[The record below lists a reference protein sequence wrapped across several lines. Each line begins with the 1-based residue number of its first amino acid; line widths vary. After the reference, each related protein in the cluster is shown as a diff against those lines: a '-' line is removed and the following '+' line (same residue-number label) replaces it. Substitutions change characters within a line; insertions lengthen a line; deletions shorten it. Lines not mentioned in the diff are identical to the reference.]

1 MTPALRVR
9 FSQTEER
16 RDIFCLALKVEVT
29 RAQAMTPKIFVY
41 HQSPVGP
48 LGNTYSEFDHVA
60 SPVDLHEIPEDQ
72 STERVPYYRS
82 DKVVVWFRCMD
93 DLVNAKQMF
102 VDDIG
107 ALQRSVGLLTGD
119 NNFTNQSDV
128 DFGTLEEPKAPEA
141 NSTAK

>member
-41 HQSPVGP
+41 HQSPAGP

-60 SPVDLHEIPEDQ
+60 SPVDFQEIPEDAA
-72 STERVPYYRS
+72 SDIVPWYRT
-82 DKVVVWFRCMD
+82 DKFEAWFRSLS
-93 DLVNAKQMF
+93 DLNMAKQML
-102 VDDIG
+102 VDDISF
-107 ALQRSVGLLTGD
+107 LQRNFSILTSD
-119 NNFTNQSDV
+119 DSFSNQTTVEFSSDGAV
-128 DFGTLEEPKAPEA
+128 VVSE
-141 NSTAK
+141 